1 MEQMFFPVTQKK
13 ASQTG
18 VERSSAANKNAIFP
32 TQLRDLRREKG
43 VSQDELSKILGVS
56 KSTLGLWETGD
67 TLPDARSLHDLAVY
81 YGVSADY
88 LLGGSGVKTANPEIQ
103 AICKYTGLSEES
115 INVLL
120 DSKSLA
126 DSLNTMLQYRS
137 FSYLLLAITQFGKM
151 LTAASIYA
159 NVPNT
164 SGDDDDSRP
173 AEVMLYVMENN
184 APDDIR
190 RAMNVY
196 NHSIIVLKT
205 LREGQSLLSGGEFGA
220 SIDEIISPSD
230 IYESNANKNL
240 TLLLE
245 DIASDATLQGLIFTG
260 KVK

>member
-88 LLGGSGVKTANPEIQ
+88 LLGDSGVKTANPEIQ
-103 AICKYTGLSEES
+103 AICKYTGLSEGS

-164 SGDDDDSRP
+164 SGDDGSRP
-173 AEVMLYVMENN
+173 AEVMSYVMENN

-196 NHSIIVLKT
+196 NHSIIVLET

>member
-1 MEQMFFPVTQKK
+1 MFFPVTQKK
-13 ASQTG
+13 ASKTG
-18 VERSSAANKNAIFP
+18 VEWSSVANKNAIFP

-88 LLGGSGVKTANPEIQ
+88 LLGESGVKAANPEIQ

-164 SGDDDDSRP
+164 SGDDDSRP
-173 AEVMLYVMENN
+173 SEVMSYVMENN

-196 NHSIIVLKT
+196 NHSIIVLDT

>member
-88 LLGGSGVKTANPEIQ
+88 LLGESGVKTANPEIQ
-103 AICKYTGLSEES
+103 ATCKYTGLSEES

-151 LTAASIYA
+151 LTAESIYA

-164 SGDDDDSRP
+164 SGDDDSRS

-190 RAMNVY
+190 RVMNVF
-196 NHSIIVLKT
+196 NHSIAVLET
-205 LREGQSLLSGGEFGA
+205 LREGQSLLSDGEFGA

-230 IYESNANKNL
+230 IYESKVNKNL

>member
-13 ASQTG
+13 ASKTG
-18 VERSSAANKNAIFP
+18 VEWSSVANKNAIFP

-88 LLGGSGVKTANPEIQ
+88 LLGESGVKTANPEIQ

-164 SGDDDDSRP
+164 SGDDDSRP
-173 AEVMLYVMENN
+173 SEVMSYVMENN

-196 NHSIIVLKT
+196 NHSIIVLDT

>member
-1 MEQMFFPVTQKK
+1 
-13 ASQTG
+13 
-18 VERSSAANKNAIFP
+18 
-32 TQLRDLRREKG
+32 
-43 VSQDELSKILGVS
+43 
-56 KSTLGLWETGD
+56 
-67 TLPDARSLHDLAVY
+67 
-81 YGVSADY
+81 
-88 LLGGSGVKTANPEIQ
+88 
-103 AICKYTGLSEES
+103 
-115 INVLL
+115 
-120 DSKSLA
+120 
-126 DSLNTMLQYRS
+126 MLQYRS

-164 SGDDDDSRP
+164 SGDDDSRP
-173 AEVMLYVMENN
+173 SEVMSYVMENN

-196 NHSIIVLKT
+196 NHSIIVLDT